1 MTTLKRKSIII
12 LVFRY
17 YNMIICISIMS
28 SKVSHEFGLRKE
40 KSLLSP
46 FDTLIF

>member
-12 LVFRY
+12 LVSR
-17 YNMIICISIMS
+17 CISIMS
-28 SKVSHEFGLRKE
+28 PKVSHEFGLRKE